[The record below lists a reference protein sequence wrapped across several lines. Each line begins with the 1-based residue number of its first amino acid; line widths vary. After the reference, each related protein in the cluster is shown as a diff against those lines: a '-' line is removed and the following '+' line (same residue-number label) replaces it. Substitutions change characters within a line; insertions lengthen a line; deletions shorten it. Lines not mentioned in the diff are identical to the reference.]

1 MGESEGHTEQGPHL
15 VEGEGH
21 GERRQGI
28 GEGHRQW
35 GPNLEEQLS
44 EGFTWGGIAV
54 SLKVMGCGHTCNL
67 GLELTNSWYL

>member
-1 MGESEGHTEQGPHL
+1 MGENEGHRGWGPYI

-44 EGFTWGGIAV
+44 EGFTWGRIAV
-54 SLKVMGCGHTCNL
+54 SLKVMGCGHTCN
-67 GLELTNSWYL
+67 

>member
-1 MGESEGHTEQGPHL
+1 M
-15 VEGEGH
+15 EGEGH

-44 EGFTWGGIAV
+44 EGFTWGRNAV
-54 SLKVMGCGHTCNL
+54 SLKVMGCGHTCN
-67 GLELTNSWYL
+67 

>member
-1 MGESEGHTEQGPHL
+1 MGENEGHTEWGPYI

-44 EGFTWGGIAV
+44 EGFTWEGLQLVLRLWDVGIHV
-54 SLKVMGCGHTCNL
+54 ISV
-67 GLELTNSWYL
+67 